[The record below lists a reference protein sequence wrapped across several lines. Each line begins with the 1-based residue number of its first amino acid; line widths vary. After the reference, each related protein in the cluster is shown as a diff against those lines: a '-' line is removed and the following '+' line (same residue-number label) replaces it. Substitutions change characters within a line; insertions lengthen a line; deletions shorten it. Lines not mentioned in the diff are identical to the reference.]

1 MERWIGLAGIAFL
14 LGVAYLA
21 SNNRSAI
28 RWKTVGWGL
37 ALQLAFALLVLK
49 VPFGQWAL
57 SKVAA
62 GVARLIGFA
71 DEGSAFLF
79 RWLVTDPDPSR
90 FIFAFQ
96 VLPIVI
102 FISSF
107 FTVLYYLGVMQWVVL
122 AMAKLMTRIMGV
134 SGSESLAAAANVFMG
149 QTEAPIVVA
158 PYIGKMTLSELM
170 ALMTGGMATVSGAI
184 LGGYIAL
191 GVNPEYLIAASVMAA
206 PASLVMA
213 KLLVPETEHSVT
225 AGKVELQVEKVDV
238 NIIDAAARGAGQGLK
253 LALNI
258 GAMLIAFVSIIFM
271 LNGIL
276 GWLGE
281 FVGFTDAN
289 ALTMQGIL
297 GTVLAPLT
305 FLMGVPW
312 EDCFNVG
319 QLIGLKIVLNE
330 FLAYTELADMQH
342 YATEEAALLSPKA
355 NMIATYAL
363 CGFANFSSVAIQIGG
378 IGGLAP
384 ERKSDLAKLGM
395 RAVLGGSMATFM
407 TATLAGIIS

>member
-1 MERWIGLAGIAFL
+1 MADLERLIGLAGIAFL
-14 LGVAYLA
+14 LGLAYLA
-21 SNNRSAI
+21 SSNRSAI

-37 ALQLAFALLVLK
+37 ALQLVFAILVLK

-57 SKVAA
+57 ANVAA
-62 GVARLIGFA
+62 AVAKLISFA
-71 DEGSAFLF
+71 DEGSKFLF
-79 RWLVTDPDPSR
+79 RWLVTDPDPNR
-90 FIFAFQ
+90 FVFAFE

-107 FTVLYYLGVMQWVVL
+107 FTVLYYLGVMQWIVL
-122 AMAKLMTRIMGV
+122 AMAKLMTRFMGV

-225 AGKVELQVEKVDV
+225 SGKVEMHVEKVDV

-258 GAMLIAFVSIIFM
+258 GAMLVAFVSIIYL

-276 GWLGE
+276 GWFGE
-281 FVGFTDAN
+281 YIGIT
-289 ALTMQGIL
+289 LTMQGIL
-297 GTVLAPLT
+297 GYILAPLT

-330 FLAYTELADMQH
+330 FLAYFELSTMQQ
-342 YATEEAALLSPKA
+342 YATGGPGVLSAKA
-355 NMIATYAL
+355 DLIATYAL

-384 ERKSDLAKLGM
+384 DRKHDLAKLGM
-395 RAVLGGSMATFM
+395 RAVLGGSMASFM
-407 TATLAGIIS
+407 TATLAGMLS